1 MKYKTIIVDDE
12 ASARNIISS
21 LLTKHC
27 PDVEVVAQCG
37 DLQSAVTEI
46 EKQEPQLVFLD
57 IEMPNYAGYEITS
70 FFDKIGFEII
80 FITAYD
86 HYAVK
91 AFEVSAL
98 DYLLKPIDIDRLK
111 EAVNRFIEKEKSRDL
126 VKNYEVFLENVNE
139 EAIQKIIVSINSGQ
153 KVVGVNEIVAI
164 EANESYSIIHE
175 SNKQYVY
182 SKNLKHF
189 EKLLDQN
196 KNFIRIHKSWII
208 NTNHLEIYSRS
219 KLTVQMSNGLE
230 AKLSK
235 YKKQQFEE
243 MLTT

>member
-1 MKYKTIIVDDE
+1 MNYKAIIVDDE

-21 LLTKHC
+21 LLTKNC
-27 PDVEVVAQCG
+27 PDIEVVAQCS
-37 DLQSAVTEI
+37 DLQSAVDQI
-46 EKQEPQLVFLD
+46 EKFNPHLVFLD

-70 FFDKIGFEII
+70 FFDNIDFEII

-98 DYLLKPIDIDRLK
+98 DYLLKPVDINRLK
-111 EAVNRFIEKEKSRDL
+111 ESVNRFVDKEKSRDL
-126 VKNYEVFLENVNE
+126 AKNYEVFMESVNE
-139 EAIQKIIVSINSGQ
+139 EAIQKLIVPVNGGQ
-153 KVVGVNEIVAI
+153 KVLDIQDIVAI
-164 EANESYSIIHE
+164 EANESYSLIHE
-175 SNKQYVY
+175 ADKQYLY

-189 EKLLDQN
+189 ENLLDQN
-196 KNFIRIHKSWII
+196 KNFVRIHKSWII
-208 NTNHLEIYSRS
+208 NKNHLETYSRS
-219 KLTVQMSNGLE
+219 KLVVKLSNGLE

-243 MLTT
+243 MLVS